1 MLPIPENL
9 PRCFRGRRGTAR
21 FFDASSFLINRP
33 RRVDR
38 MNDQANGV
46 VERLDVAP
54 ESIASWNRNDTTWM
68 LGLFGTAIGAGTL
81 FLPINAGIGG
91 FWPLMA
97 LALLA
102 FPMTFYAHRGLT
114 RFVLSGREGA
124 DITEVV
130 EQHFGKGAGA
140 MITLLYFFAI
150 FPILLIYSVAL
161 TNTVG
166 SFLEHQL
173 HVMPPPR
180 AVLAFVLIM
189 GLLAVVRCGER
200 FIVKAMSLMVYPF
213 IVALLFLAVFLI
225 PHWTGGI
232 LSTATTLPEPS
243 AFLPTLWL
251 AIPVMVFSFN
261 HTPIISAFAVDQKRQ
276 YGENA
281 EVRSSQILARAH
293 GLMVVMVLFFVF
305 SCVLTLSPAQLA
317 EAKAQNISI
326 LSYLA
331 NHFNNPT
338 IAFVAPLIAFLAISK
353 SFLGH
358 YIGASEGL
366 KGLVLKSGRRPAP
379 KALDRMTAMFML
391 VVCWLVATLNPSIL
405 GMIETLG
412 GPVISALLFLMPMYA
427 IYKVPAMRKYA
438 GAWSNYFVIAAGLVA
453 ISALIFSLTR

>member
-1 MLPIPENL
+1 
-9 PRCFRGRRGTAR
+9 
-21 FFDASSFLINRP
+21 
-33 RRVDR
+33 
-38 MNDQANGV
+38 MNDQANS
-46 VERLDVAP
+46 VEQRFDAAATPVAAW
-54 ESIASWNRNDTTWM
+54 SRHDTTWM

-91 FWPLMA
+91 FWPLLA

-102 FPMTFYAHRGLT
+102 FPMTYYAHRALT

-130 EQHFGKGAGA
+130 EQHFGKGAGT

-173 HVMPPPR
+173 HIQPPPR
-180 AVLAFVLIM
+180 ALLAFVLIL

-213 IVALLFLAVFLI
+213 IVALLFLAVFLV
-225 PHWTGGI
+225 PHWNGGI
-232 LSTATTLPEPS
+232 LSTATTLPAPS
-243 AFLPTLWL
+243 AFLHTFWL

-261 HTPIISAFAVDQKRQ
+261 HSPIISAFAVDQKRV
-276 YGENA
+276 YGDQA
-281 EVRSSQILARAH
+281 EGRSSQILARAH
-293 GLMVVMVLFFVF
+293 GLMVVLVLFFVF

-331 NHFNNPT
+331 NHFSNPT
-338 IAFVAPLIAFLAISK
+338 IAFVAPLIAFVAIAK

-366 KGLVLKSGRRPAP
+366 KGLVAKTGARPAP
-379 KALDRMTAMFML
+379 KLLDRLTAALML
-391 VVCWLVATLNPSIL
+391 VVCWAVATLNPSIL

-412 GPVISALLFLMPMYA
+412 GPIITALLFLMPMYA
-427 IYKVPAMRKYA
+427 IHKVPAMRQYA
-438 GAWSNYFVIAAGLVA
+438 GKASNVFVVIVGVVSMSAVVYSVVA
-453 ISALIFSLTR
+453 SLLQ

>member
-1 MLPIPENL
+1 
-9 PRCFRGRRGTAR
+9 
-21 FFDASSFLINRP
+21 
-33 RRVDR
+33 

-46 VERLDVAP
+46 VERLDTEHASVAAW
-54 ESIASWNRNDTTWM
+54 SRHDTTWM

-91 FWPLMA
+91 FWPLLV

-114 RFVLSGREGA
+114 RFVLSGRDGA

-130 EQHFGKGAGA
+130 EQHFGKSAGA

-161 TNTVG
+161 TNTVT

-173 HVMPPPR
+173 HVPAPPR
-180 AVLAFVLIM
+180 ALLAFVLIL
-189 GLLAVVRCGER
+189 GLLLVVRCGER
-200 FIVKAMSLMVYPF
+200 LIVKAMSLMVYPF
-213 IVALLFLAVFLI
+213 IVALLFLSVYLV

-243 AFLPTLWL
+243 TFLPVVWL

-261 HTPIISAFAVDQKRQ
+261 HTAIISAFAVDQKRL
-276 YGENA
+276 YGKNA
-281 EVRSSQILARAH
+281 DVRSSQILARAH

-305 SCVLTLSPAQLA
+305 SCVLTLSPTQLA

-331 NHFNNPT
+331 NHFSNPT
-338 IAFVAPLIAFLAISK
+338 IAFVAPLIAFVAIAK

-366 KGLVLKSGRRPAP
+366 KGLIVKTGRRPAP
-379 KALDRMTAMFML
+379 RTLDRMTAGFML

-412 GPVISALLFLMPMYA
+412 GPIISALLFLMPMYA
-427 IYKVPAMRKYA
+427 IRKVPAMRQYSGKLSNVFVVMA
-438 GAWSNYFVIAAGLVA
+438 GIVA
-453 ISALIFSLTR
+453 ITALVYSLMQ

>member
-1 MLPIPENL
+1 
-9 PRCFRGRRGTAR
+9 
-21 FFDASSFLINRP
+21 
-33 RRVDR
+33 
-38 MNDQANGV
+38 MNDQANS
-46 VERLDVAP
+46 VEQTVDAAP
-54 ESIASWNRNDTTWM
+54 VSVTSWNRNDTTWM

-91 FWPLMA
+91 FWPLLI

-114 RFVLSGREGA
+114 RFVLSGRDGA

-130 EQHFGKGAGA
+130 EQHFGKKAGA
-140 MITLLYFFAI
+140 LITLLYFFAV

-173 HVMPPPR
+173 HVQPPPR
-180 AVLAFVLIM
+180 ALLAFVLIL
-189 GLLAVVRCGER
+189 GLLAVVRCGEQI
-200 FIVKAMSLMVYPF
+200 IVKAMSLMVYPF

-225 PHWTGGI
+225 PHWNGGI
-232 LSTATTLPEPS
+232 LSTASSFPGPS
-243 AFLPTLWL
+243 ALLHTLWL

-261 HTPIISAFAVDQKRQ
+261 HSPIISAFAVDQKRQ
-276 YGENA
+276 YGEQA
-281 EVRSSQILARAH
+281 EPRSAQILARAH

-305 SCVLTLSPAQLA
+305 SCVLTLTPEQLA
-317 EAKAQNISI
+317 EAKAQNLSI

-331 NHFNNPT
+331 NHFSNPT
-338 IAFVAPLIAFLAISK
+338 IAFAAPLIAFVAITK

-366 KGLVLKSGRRPAP
+366 KGLVVKTGRRPSQR
-379 KALDRMTAMFML
+379 ALDRLTAGFML

-412 GPVISALLFLMPMYA
+412 GPVIAALLFLMPMYA
-427 IYKVPAMRKYA
+427 VSKVPAMRRYA
-438 GAWSNYFVIAAGLVA
+438 GKLSNVFVVVIGLIS
-453 ISALIFSLTR
+453 ISALVYSLLQ

>member
-1 MLPIPENL
+1 
-9 PRCFRGRRGTAR
+9 
-21 FFDASSFLINRP
+21 
-33 RRVDR
+33 
-38 MNDQANGV
+38 MNDQANS
-46 VERLDVAP
+46 VEQRFDAAATPVAAW
-54 ESIASWNRNDTTWM
+54 SRHDTTWM

-91 FWPLMA
+91 FWPLLA

-102 FPMTFYAHRGLT
+102 FPMTYYAHRALT

-130 EQHFGKGAGA
+130 EQHFGKGAGT

-173 HVMPPPR
+173 HIQPPPR
-180 AVLAFVLIM
+180 ALLAFVLIL

-225 PHWTGGI
+225 PHWNGGI
-232 LSTATTLPEPS
+232 LSTATTLPAPS
-243 AFLPTLWL
+243 AFLHTFWL

-261 HTPIISAFAVDQKRQ
+261 HSPIISAFAVDQKRV
-276 YGENA
+276 YGDQA
-281 EVRSSQILARAH
+281 EGRSSQILARAH
-293 GLMVVMVLFFVF
+293 GLMVVLVLFFVF

-331 NHFNNPT
+331 NHFSNPT
-338 IAFVAPLIAFLAISK
+338 IAFVAPLIAFVAIAK

-366 KGLVLKSGRRPAP
+366 KGLVAKTGARPAP
-379 KALDRMTAMFML
+379 KLLDRLTAALML
-391 VVCWLVATLNPSIL
+391 VVCWAVATLNPSIL

-412 GPVISALLFLMPMYA
+412 GPIITALLFLMPMYA
-427 IYKVPAMRKYA
+427 IHKVPAMRQYA
-438 GAWSNYFVIAAGLVA
+438 GKASNVFVVVVGVVSMSAVVYSVVA
-453 ISALIFSLTR
+453 SLLQ